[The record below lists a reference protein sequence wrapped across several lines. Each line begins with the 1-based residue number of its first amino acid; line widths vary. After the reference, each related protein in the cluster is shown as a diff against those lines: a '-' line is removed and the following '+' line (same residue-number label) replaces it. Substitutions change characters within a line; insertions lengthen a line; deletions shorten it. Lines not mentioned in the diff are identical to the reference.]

1 MLDRKDMLVTS
12 GFNFEGYR
20 ITKYLGFFSGET
32 ALGTGMFSE
41 FFAGA
46 ADFFGTTSNKFAD
59 KLETAKNYAISALQE
74 KVRNAGANAIIGLDV
89 DYNMFMSNLIGVI
102 ANGTAVCVESLE
114 GASEGAAEAED
125 EQLLPVLPADL
136 DAELRPTLLR
146 VTRDTAAL
154 EMTLYAGQA
163 PRAVLAE
170 VAVKSAFGVETDL
183 GQVAFMEI
191 RAREE
196 SDRSFISAPTRLEK
210 PLPPA
215 AALARVRIIGRME
228 TSEVGSL
235 KQLRAKYGPDA
246 VCEPTRDE
254 SGWQCVCG
262 RRNAPE
268 SAVCS
273 LCGRPADPNGTTLTW
288 EIVAEAEKLPSAAA
302 IFQYISGLNL
312 AETEANLKALG
323 TLRDA
328 AKMERI
334 YGNCKGSSLRALKA
348 ALPRE

>member
-1 MLDRKDMLVTS
+1 M
-12 GFNFEGYR
+12 
-20 ITKYLGFFSGET
+20 
-32 ALGTGMFSE
+32 
-41 FFAGA
+41 
-46 ADFFGTTSNKFAD
+46 
-59 KLETAKNYAISALQE
+59 
-74 KVRNAGANAIIGLDV
+74 
-89 DYNMFMSNLIGVI
+89 
-102 ANGTAVCVESLE
+102 
-114 GASEGAAEAED
+114 
-125 EQLLPVLPADL
+125 
-136 DAELRPTLLR
+136 
-146 VTRDTAAL
+146 
-154 EMTLYAGQA
+154 
-163 PRAVLAE
+163 LAE

-210 PLPPA
+210 PLPPD

-268 SAVCS
+268 RTTCS
-273 LCGRPADPNGTTLTW
+273 LCGRPADPNGTVLTW

-312 AETEANLKALG
+312 AETEANLKALS